1 MRLPSSLALTI
12 SLTAALALAVPAL
25 AENGTPPDPIP
36 AADSPERPEEPEVK
50 NPVTIGDCLP
60 DETTDHGEGDGDEND
75 ENSQADV
82 DVTVPEDVKGSVHVL
97 ALVLWA
103 MASPRASLM
112 GRSGAART

>member
-12 SLTAALALAVPAL
+12 SLTAALTLAVPAL

-36 AADSPERPEEPEVK
+36 AADLPERPEEPEVK

-60 DETTDHGEGDGDEND
+60 DETTDHGEGDGDEN
-75 ENSQADV
+75 SQEDV
-82 DVTVPEDVKGSVHVL
+82 DVTIPEDVKGSVHVL